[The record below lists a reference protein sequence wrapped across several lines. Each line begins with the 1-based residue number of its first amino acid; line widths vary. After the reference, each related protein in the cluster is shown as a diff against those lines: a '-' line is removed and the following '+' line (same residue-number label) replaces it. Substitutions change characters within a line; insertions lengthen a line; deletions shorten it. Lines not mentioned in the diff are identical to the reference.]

1 MNSIQELH
9 KTRRGSQKPALDL
22 DHTQA
27 LNKNVAASV
36 VNLTSAV
43 NTSMLN
49 LNAGEVSSHSLTN
62 TTNVTDR
69 ENINPVNTE
78 TEAISISVAQPNF
91 QTHIKGA
98 LLAMLVCLV
107 TFAVVYLMEYDSIN
121 KIMRFYRRIDP
132 DINSSTQEP
141 EAWQTWMQQVYNWVI
156 NQVHELIKGFCS
168 QSSHQDDLREGDNWL
183 DYFSQKTCDFA
194 KDVRFDCFWVP
205 EQPAPEPTMTEKAF
219 RYMNDAYQSLCYEH
233 FGVPEPPASEPLSD
247 IPMAYWRPPT
257 LKL

>member
-121 KIMRFYRRIDP
+121 KIMRFYRSIDP
-132 DINSSTQEP
+132 DINNSTQEP

-156 NQVHELIKGFCS
+156 NQVHELIKGF
-168 QSSHQDDLREGDNWL
+168 W
-183 DYFSQKTCDFA
+183 
-194 KDVRFDCFWVP
+194 
-205 EQPAPEPTMTEKAF
+205 
-219 RYMNDAYQSLCYEH
+219 
-233 FGVPEPPASEPLSD
+233 
-247 IPMAYWRPPT
+247 
-257 LKL
+257 